1 MPSARCPVCEGR
13 VFVDALTEMGEIIIC
28 DECESDLELVG
39 LDPFELDPAT
49 DPNDEVSDEF
59 NIFDDVDVD

>member
-1 MPSARCPVCEGR
+1 MPSARCPVCEER
-13 VFVDALTEMGEIIIC
+13 VFVDASTEMGEIVIC

-49 DPNDEVSDEF
+49 EPNEEVGDGF
-59 NIFDDVDVD
+59 NIFEDED